1 MGIDIGHFLHDAADT
16 VGNVAKVV
24 GKVASGVAGAVV
36 DWMTWPYQVAYNTL
50 RGQRIDRA
58 MMDGLHK
65 AMHAAR
71 VLGPYVEAIVSFVPG
86 IGAPCAA
93 AIGGGLALA
102 EGKPIDEVMLA
113 ATAGAIPGGVFVK
126 DAYDIGKA
134 AIEKKPML
142 QVIEEG
148 VLDLASN
155 LGVVI
160 PDEAKDMLVH
170 GLGMA
175 QDTINGIAVTA
186 ADVKHAIDMV
196 PTPAQKALIQ
206 EAMHPGS
213 KINVADVVLQSAIDS
228 IPGAN
233 AKTKKEILDAL
244 TIGMTLSHAKNIQ
257 GKAKAAVTTPDAH
270 QKLAHKAASLAE
282 QDPVIASARANLAG
296 QGTVGFDQGIALV
309 HTPGVT
315 QAQLLAVR
323 NSLGT
328 PIATVSVG
336 EEYESREHGP
346 HRRHRRHEHS
356 HKRSHPWS
364 DDQLGF
370 DTALALHLGRRHSKD
385 PTHLTHRQRAARAL
399 AIGARH
405 APADIAQNVLHTVND
420 PESRVGVR
428 SGESEV
434 NEPFVWTL
442 GATGLGLVL
451 FGPVGAAIGG
461 GLGYVLSSG
470 GFFSTAYPN
479 LDTKRN
485 RHGHRQ

>member
-1 MGIDIGHFLHDAADT
+1 VGIDVGHFLHDAADD
-16 VGNVAKVV
+16 VGKVAKVV

-58 MMDGLHK
+58 MVDGLHK

-102 EGKPIDEVMLA
+102 EGKPIDEVLLA

-228 IPGAN
+228 IPGAT
-233 AKTKKEILDAL
+233 AKTKKEILDGL

-257 GKAKAAVTTPDAH
+257 SQARAAVTTPDAH

-282 QDPVIASARANLAG
+282 EDPVIASARANLAG
-296 QGTVGFDQGIALV
+296 QGTVGFDQGIALAN
-309 HTPGVT
+309 TPGVT
-315 QAQLLAVR
+315 QTHLLAVR

-328 PIATVSVG
+328 PITTVSVG
-336 EEYESREHGP
+336 EDDVQGSHYGP
-346 HRRHRRHEHS
+346 NRHHRHHRKGN
-356 HKRSHPWS
+356 HKVWS

-405 APADIAQNVLHTVND
+405 APHDIAHNVLHTVND
-420 PESRVGVR
+420 RESQVGVR
-428 SGESEV
+428 HGESEV
-434 NEPFVWTL
+434 NQPFVWTL
-442 GATGLGLVL
+442 GASGLGLVL

-470 GFFSTAYPN
+470 GFFG
-479 LDTKRN
+479 KE
-485 RHGHRQ
+485 

>member
-1 MGIDIGHFLHDAADT
+1 MGIDVGHFLHDAADT
-16 VGNVAKVV
+16 VGSVAKVV
-24 GKVASGVAGAVV
+24 GKVASGVVSSVV
-36 DWMTWPYQVAYNTL
+36 DWYTWPYQVAYHIAQ
-50 RGQRIDRA
+50 GQRIDKA
-58 MMDGLHK
+58 AINGLHT

-71 VLGPYVEAIVSFVPG
+71 VLGPYVEAVVSFVPG
-86 IGAPCAA
+86 IGTPVAA

-102 EGKPIDEVMLA
+102 EGKPIDEVFLA

-134 AIEKKPML
+134 AVEKKPML

-170 GLGMA
+170 GLGLA
-175 QDTINGIAVTA
+175 QDTINGVALAASDVQKAVE
-186 ADVKHAIDMV
+186 MV

-206 EAMHPGS
+206 EAAKPGS
-213 KINVADVVLQSAIDS
+213 KINVADVVIQSAIDS
-228 IPGAN
+228 IPGADP
-233 AKTKKEILDAL
+233 KTKKEISNAL
-244 TIGMTLSHAKNIQ
+244 AIGMAVSHAKNIQ
-257 GKAKAAVTTPDAH
+257 DEGKKVVTTPDAH

-296 QGTVGFDQGIALV
+296 QGIVGFDQGIALAN
-309 HTPGVT
+309 TPGVT

-323 NSLGT
+323 NSLG
-328 PIATVSVG
+328 PAVAAVSVG
-336 EEYESREHGP
+336 EDKSEEYDIRPDRP
-346 HRRHRRHEHS
+346 HHRHRHHQAKYSYRHH
-356 HKRSHPWS
+356 HHVWS

-370 DTALALHLGRRHSKD
+370 DTALALHLGRTRAKG
-385 PTHLTHRQRAARAL
+385 PKTHLTYRQRAARAL
-399 AIGARH
+399 AIGAHH
-405 APADIAQNVLHTVND
+405 APADVAGHILHTVSD

-428 SGESEV
+428 EGHREV
-434 NEPFVWTL
+434 NKPFAWTL

-470 GFFSTAYPN
+470 GFF
-479 LDTKRN
+479 KE
-485 RHGHRQ
+485 

>member
-1 MGIDIGHFLHDAADT
+1 MGTTHESDREHAVGIDIGHFIHDAADT

-58 MMDGLHK
+58 MVDGLHK

-86 IGAPCAA
+86 IGSPCAA

-102 EGKPIDEVMLA
+102 EGKPIDEVLLA

-175 QDTINGIAVTA
+175 QDTINGVAVA
-186 ADVKHAIDMV
+186 AQDVKRAIDMV
-196 PTPAQKALIQ
+196 PKPAQKALIQ

-228 IPGAN
+228 IPGAD
-233 AKTKKEILDAL
+233 AKTKKEILDGL

-257 GKAKAAVTTPDAH
+257 TQAKAVVTTPDAH
-270 QKLAHKAASLAE
+270 QKLAHKAAGLAE
-282 QDPVIASARANLAG
+282 QDPVIASARKNLAG

-323 NSLGT
+323 NSLG
-328 PIATVSVG
+328 PPVTVSVG
-336 EEYESREHGP
+336 EDYESSIHQA
-346 HRRHRRHEHS
+346 HRHHRHHQGGK
-356 HKRSHPWS
+356 HKKWS

-385 PTHLTHRQRAARAL
+385 PTNLTHRQRAARAL

-405 APADIAQNVLHTVND
+405 APHDIAQNVLHTVND
-420 PESRVGVR
+420 RESQVGVR
-428 SGESEV
+428 HGESEV
-434 NEPFVWTL
+434 NQPFVWTL
-442 GATGLGLVL
+442 GASGLGLVL
-451 FGPVGAAIGG
+451 FGPLGAAIGG

-470 GFFSTAYPN
+470 GFF
-479 LDTKRN
+479 KE
-485 RHGHRQ
+485 